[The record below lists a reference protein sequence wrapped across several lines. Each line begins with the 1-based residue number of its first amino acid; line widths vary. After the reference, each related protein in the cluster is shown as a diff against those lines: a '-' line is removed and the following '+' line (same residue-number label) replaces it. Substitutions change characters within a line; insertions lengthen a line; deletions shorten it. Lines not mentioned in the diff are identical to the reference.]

1 MHVVPFLGHEE
12 IQKKKE
18 SEVQQNAGEIYKKR
32 KNFGKSINHL
42 PLSIWLLVR
51 KFYDLL

>member
-1 MHVVPFLGHEE
+1 MHVAPFLGHEK

-32 KNFGKSINHL
+32 KKLREEHQSSTIVYMVVG
-42 PLSIWLLVR
+42 
-51 KFYDLL
+51 